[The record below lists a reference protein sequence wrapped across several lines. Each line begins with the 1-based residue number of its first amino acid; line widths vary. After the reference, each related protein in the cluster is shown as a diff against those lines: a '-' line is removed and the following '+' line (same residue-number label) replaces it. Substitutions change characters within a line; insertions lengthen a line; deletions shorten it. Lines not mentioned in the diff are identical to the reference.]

1 MQDPLGMV
9 RQAGG
14 RDEVCSVRDNM
25 QVHTVRASH
34 AGALRT
40 VVRTVVV
47 CIASDKHT
55 NTFTAHS
62 LAFDEPGLT
71 VMLHLGHDHDNGMA
85 CSSPCQP

>member
-1 MQDPLGMV
+1 M
-9 RQAGG
+9 
-14 RDEVCSVRDNM
+14 CSVRDNM

-62 LAFDEPGLT
+62 LAFDEPRSTL
-71 VMLHLGHDHDNGMA
+71 MPHFEQSHPMA

>member
-1 MQDPLGMV
+1 M
-9 RQAGG
+9 
-14 RDEVCSVRDNM
+14 CSVRDNM

-62 LAFDEPGLT
+62 LAFDEPGSTAHRLT
-71 VMLHLGHDHDNGMA
+71 VMLHLRHDHDDGMA
-85 CSSPCQP
+85 CSSPCRP

>member
-1 MQDPLGMV
+1 M
-9 RQAGG
+9 
-14 RDEVCSVRDNM
+14 CSVRDNM

-34 AGALRT
+34 AGALCT

-55 NTFTAHS
+55 NTLTAHS

-71 VMLHLGHDHDNGMA
+71 VMLHLTGSQGHDHDDDMA

>member
-62 LAFDEPGLT
+62 LAFDEPRLI
-71 VMLHLGHDHDNGMA
+71 VMLHL
-85 CSSPCQP
+85 

>member
-1 MQDPLGMV
+1 MNRSTHAYLRCAKHTCNARPFEVV

-55 NTFTAHS
+55 STLTAHS
-62 LAFDEPGLT
+62 LAFDDL
-71 VMLHLGHDHDNGMA
+71 
-85 CSSPCQP
+85 

>member
-1 MQDPLGMV
+1 M
-9 RQAGG
+9 
-14 RDEVCSVRDNM
+14 CSVRDNM

-55 NTFTAHS
+55 NTLTAHS
-62 LAFDEPGLT
+62 SSSVEFLSI
-71 VMLHLGHDHDNGMA
+71 VMLHSQHIGMA